1 MERFCELFDL
11 CSYDDIGHAI
21 LQCPATQDMRN
32 RMFELIYL
40 PSKSDVLGGNGGDI
54 SSSWTGGTEPR
65 ATEGNNTRSILF

>member
-1 MERFCELFDL
+1 
-11 CSYDDIGHAI
+11 
-21 LQCPATQDMRN
+21 MRN

-65 ATEGNNTRSILF
+65 ATEGNNTRSILFLLNMFQIRLTVHKVTHKEKHQ